1 MRRSL
6 HCTRAVLL
14 LRFVGLVAAV
24 APLPLLAIEPTDY
37 ERELIAER
45 RSIVQLHLEMETDL
59 TAGNGVQLTRTKRTL
74 WQDGDKR
81 RCDEIREY
89 LDGKGVTEVPPHRF
103 VFIETPEYL
112 VFWNGRPSKPP
123 FRKCAHFEVPSERK
137 LMLFDS
143 PVCDARPIGLEF
155 TFLLHLRDRPW
166 DSIIATTNRNAP
178 ATVEQKG
185 NQVKVSFTTANNL
198 AVEQLYEKRGEKYL
212 LRSLTVLEDKVQQ
225 RTTMEC
231 RYPDT
236 LVAGFAFPDSIESKH
251 VRGDDDYVVFHEKS
265 KIRLK
270 SINEAIPRSRFSIAT
285 AELPAGTPVLGD
297 AIPPELIKPFHHI
310 QWDGEA
316 LVPVSNSEIILGDAN
331 DKAPRF

>member
-6 HCTRAVLL
+6 HLAGAVFV
-14 LRFVGLVAAV
+14 LRFVGLVAAA
-24 APLPLLAIEPTDY
+24 APLSLLAMEPTDY

-59 TAGNGVQLTRTKRTL
+59 TAGNGVQLTRSKRTI

-112 VFWNGRPSKPP
+112 VFWNSRPQPPP
-123 FRKCAHFEVPSERK
+123 FRLCAHFEVPSQRK
-137 LMLFDS
+137 LMLFGS
-143 PVCDARPIGLEF
+143 PVYDARPIGLEF

-185 NQVKVSFTTANNL
+185 DQIKVSFTTVNDL
-198 AVEQLYEKRGEKYL
+198 VVEQFYEKRGQKHL
-212 LRSLTVLEDKVQQ
+212 LRSLTIREDKVQQ

-231 RYPDT
+231 SYPDT
-236 LVAGFAFPDSIESKH
+236 LIGGFAFPDSIESKH
-251 VRGDDDYVVFHEKS
+251 VRDDGYVVFHEKS

-285 AELPAGTPVLGD
+285 AELPPGTPVIGD

-316 LVPVSNSEIILGDAN
+316 LVPVSNSEIVLGDAN